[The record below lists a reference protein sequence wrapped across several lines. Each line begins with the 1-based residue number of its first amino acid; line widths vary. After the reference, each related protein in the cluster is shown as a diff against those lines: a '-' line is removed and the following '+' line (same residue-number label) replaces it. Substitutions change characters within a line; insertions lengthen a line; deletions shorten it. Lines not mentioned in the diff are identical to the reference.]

1 MLRYSTSFFPP
12 FIVLFSFSN
21 STLVIG
27 NYTFY
32 YDSSQIEDNT
42 EIEKVS
48 TEQER
53 QSFVDKLSEVSSN
66 YGIHRC
72 FSFI

>member
-1 MLRYSTSFFPP
+1 MLRYLTSF
-12 FIVLFSFSN
+12 FIVLFSFNN
-21 STLVIG
+21 SALAIG

-53 QSFVDKLSEVSSN
+53 QSFVDKLSEVSSEH
-66 YGIHRC
+66 GIRR
-72 FSFI
+72 FISFI